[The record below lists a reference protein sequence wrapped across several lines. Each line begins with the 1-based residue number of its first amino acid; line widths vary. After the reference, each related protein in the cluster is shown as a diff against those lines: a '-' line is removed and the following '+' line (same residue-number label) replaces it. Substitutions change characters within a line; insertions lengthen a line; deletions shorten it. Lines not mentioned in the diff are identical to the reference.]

1 MKRASW
7 KLLIMREGKSS
18 QHMINFSR
26 QKVIWL
32 ASVLFIVIGSIS
44 FMASRFVNRH
54 LTQIALSEV
63 RTENSE
69 LKRQL
74 SVMNERV
81 GEIQTNLTDLF
92 EKDDNLRLAA
102 GMPRIDDE
110 VRQVGIGGTIPID
123 ATYGNGDETVQ
134 QLIFDIAK
142 IEREIRLQYSSFLEI
157 DKKIRINADLIAH
170 TPSIRPV
177 EGGYTSSR
185 FGMRTDPFSG
195 KWKHHNGL
203 DFVQER
209 GAPVY
214 ATANGKVI
222 FAKNSPGFG
231 KLVIIDHGYSFSTSY
246 GHLGRLLVKKGQ
258 TVERGQ
264 KIGEIG
270 NTGRSTGPH
279 LHYEV
284 AVNKKAVDPIDYL
297 YDDFAVR
304 SFK

>member
-1 MKRASW
+1 M
-7 KLLIMREGKSS
+7 
-18 QHMINFSR
+18 
-26 QKVIWL
+26 
-32 ASVLFIVIGSIS
+32 S

-54 LTQIALSEV
+54 LTQIALNEV
-63 RTENSE
+63 KNENLE
-69 LKRQL
+69 LRRQL
-74 SVMNERV
+74 VVMDDRV
-81 GEIQTNLTDLF
+81 AEIQTNLTDLF
-92 EKDDNLRLAA
+92 EKDDHLRLTA

-110 VRQVGIGGTIPID
+110 VRQVGIGG
-123 ATYGNGDETVQ
+123 ATPHNIAYGNGDESIQ
-134 QLIFDIAK
+134 QMIFDIDK

-157 DKKIRINADLIAH
+157 DKKIRLNADLIAH

-195 KWKHHNGL
+195 KWKQHNGQ
-203 DFVQER
+203 DIVQVR

-214 ATANGKVI
+214 ATANGKVV
-222 FAKNSPGFG
+222 FSKNAPGFG
-231 KLVIIDHGYSFSTSY
+231 KLVIIDHGYSFKTSY

-284 AVNKKAVDPIDYL
+284 TVNKKAVDPIDYM

-304 SFK
+304 SYK